1 MKSLLTKALMVMLV
15 AVTVAACGGDPN
27 IESAKLNLNRG
38 DYEQVVS
45 AAEASLEMNA
55 ENPLGHYY
63 RGLGLSE
70 LGKQMP
76 VAERAESFRE
86 AHASFDRAEEL
97 FEAQASRAGEREF
110 IPLQVTQIWGEEYNS
125 AVNLIVPEEGEPT
138 EESLERSIFHLQN
151 AYAIQPDSVQSVD
164 VLSEVYYMLGDL
176 DNAITTMEQAIEVA
190 PVPEAFRLVRLSLFQ
205 SENGDREGALE
216 SLNSARTDFP
226 DEIEI
231 AQELANAYLQ
241 LGMVDEALVVVRDLI
256 DSDPE
261 NAQYRLVFGSQVYQL
276 VLELSDRQ
284 RELYR
289 GLDEMNRELRAAERE
304 SSPDNARIA
313 ELQSSIE
320 QTNAELETLYVQIE
334 DLTQQAE
341 DELIVAAEL
350 APDDDF
356 VFNTLGVIYQN
367 RAAAIFDERNVTED
381 IDEANRLDTQARDLL
396 REAVVYYERAA
407 ELDPD
412 NSEYWLSL
420 FRVYTTLG
428 MTEEALEAQEKAG
441 F

>member
-1 MKSLLTKALMVMLV
+1 
-15 AVTVAACGGDPN
+15 
-27 IESAKLNLNRG
+27 
-38 DYEQVVS
+38 
-45 AAEASLEMNA
+45 
-55 ENPLGHYY
+55 
-63 RGLGLSE
+63 
-70 LGKQMP
+70 
-76 VAERAESFRE
+76 
-86 AHASFDRAEEL
+86 
-97 FEAQASRAGEREF
+97 
-110 IPLQVTQIWGEEYNS
+110 
-125 AVNLIVPEEGEPT
+125 
-138 EESLERSIFHLQN
+138 
-151 AYAIQPDSVQSVD
+151 
-164 VLSEVYYMLGDL
+164 
-176 DNAITTMEQAIEVA
+176 
-190 PVPEAFRLVRLSLFQ
+190 
-205 SENGDREGALE
+205 
-216 SLNSARTDFP
+216 
-226 DEIEI
+226 
-231 AQELANAYLQ
+231 
-241 LGMVDEALVVVRDLI
+241 MVDEALVVVRDLI